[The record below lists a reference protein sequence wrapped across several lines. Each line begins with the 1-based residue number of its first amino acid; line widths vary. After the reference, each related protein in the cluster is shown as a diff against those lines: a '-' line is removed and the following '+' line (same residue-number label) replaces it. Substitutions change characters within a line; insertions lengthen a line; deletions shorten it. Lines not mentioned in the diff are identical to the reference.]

1 MDQGVATALDVDARM
16 RRADVGREGQG
27 IIYDGAFCAQS
38 FRCSLDAQAIVDR
51 PPLSAPASPSKDQD
65 RAIRN
70 DAWTNSSLERGHRK
84 RIGFR
89 PSALLRRAVLVHRN
103 SNRQAGPSLFTDH
116 HWKYGIRNQ
125 AQIRRRVR
133 PQLTA

>member
-1 MDQGVATALDVDARM
+1 MEQGVGAALDVDARM
-16 RRADVGREGQG
+16 RRAAVGPQGQA
-27 IIYDGAFCAQS
+27 IIYDGTFCPQS

-84 RIGFR
+84 GIGFT
-89 PSALLRRAVLVHRN
+89 PSALLRRHVLLHPYTTHTPL
-103 SNRQAGPSLFTDH
+103 SPLFPSPH
-116 HWKYGIRNQ
+116 SKC
-125 AQIRRRVR
+125 
-133 PQLTA
+133 